1 MNMCHQNVFSIQMRI
16 GNSLVKVMAI
26 SSGYFM
32 PYFVIL
38 LSAKSSVCTQKYM
51 KLSNTVSDCL
61 LHFSLILDPSQIQIK
76 LNKIF
81 VDNYLTGKFQHI
93 DET

>member
-1 MNMCHQNVFSIQMRI
+1 
-16 GNSLVKVMAI
+16 
-26 SSGYFM
+26 
-32 PYFVIL
+32 
-38 LSAKSSVCTQKYM
+38 M

>member
-1 MNMCHQNVFSIQMRI
+1 
-16 GNSLVKVMAI
+16 
-26 SSGYFM
+26 
-32 PYFVIL
+32 
-38 LSAKSSVCTQKYM
+38 M
-51 KLSNTVSDCL
+51 KLSNTVSDCS

-81 VDNYLTGKFQHI
+81 LDNYLTGTFQNS

>member
-1 MNMCHQNVFSIQMRI
+1 M
-16 GNSLVKVMAI
+16 KVMAI

-38 LSAKSSVCTQKYM
+38 LSAKIFSLYTNYM
-51 KLSNTVSDCL
+51 KLSNTVSECL